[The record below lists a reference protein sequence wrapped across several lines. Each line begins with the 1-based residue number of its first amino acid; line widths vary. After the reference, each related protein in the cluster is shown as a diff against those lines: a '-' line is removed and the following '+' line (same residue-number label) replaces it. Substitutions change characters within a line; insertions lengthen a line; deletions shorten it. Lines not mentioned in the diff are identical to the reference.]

1 MTREE
6 SKKTKKN
13 QRVAT
18 LLHVGEHET
27 EAVANNADAKE
38 REEAGKELGAVGQWP
53 DVAVADLV
61 WCGKGFGRSEESLD
75 WHYGG

>member
-1 MTREE
+1 MNRGIQENE
-6 SKKTKKN
+6 DKN

-27 EAVANNADAKE
+27 EAVTNNADAKE

-75 WHYGG
+75 WPYGG